1 MRAKLSISA
10 AGDFLPQRRIPE
22 NYEGFEQVSGFIK
35 RADAKVFNLETTF
48 PDESCFGHQ
57 FYGGAYLR
65 TDARIL
71 KDARRYGFNMLSFA
85 NNHTLDY
92 AYKGLELSLKA
103 IEKEGFPC
111 AGAGRNLDEAAAP
124 AYLDTGKGSVGVIG
138 VVSTMMNIAAMAG
151 RQSRRIPGRPGVNG
165 LRVDDYV
172 EVTPEQFDVL
182 KQIVDQSHMN
192 AQADISRAEGFTP
205 PLPDGVLALRTVNMR
220 LGEQTRYVTHP
231 NKKDMQRII
240 DSIKTARAQCDYVV
254 VSMHS
259 HEVGGTSKE
268 CPGDFYTEFAHQCI
282 DAGASAILGHGPHII
297 RPIEI
302 YKGCP
307 IFYCM
312 GNFVFQ
318 EELTEYTAE
327 DQFEKYGLTSDTS
340 MGDMYD
346 IRTQGHT
353 RGLLCDRR
361 VMEAFV
367 PYFEIENDKVTKIE
381 LMPIDMGV
389 DLEFWQ
395 MGLPRPGFDK
405 GILERLAAMSEP
417 YGTKITIR
425 EDGVGVV
432 ELC

>member
-22 NYEGFEQVSGFIK
+22 KYEGFEQVSEFIK
-35 RADAKVFNLETTF
+35 RGDAKIFNLETTF
-48 PDESCFGHQ
+48 PDETCYGHQ

-65 TDARIL
+65 ADARIL

-151 RQSRRIPGRPGVNG
+151 RQSRRISGRPGVNG

-172 EVTPEQFDVL
+172 EVTSEQYEVL
-182 KQIVDQSHMN
+182 KQIVEQSHMN

-205 PLPDGVLALRTVNMR
+205 PLPEGVLALRTVNMR
-220 LGEQTRYVTHP
+220 LGNQTRYVTHP

-268 CPGDFYTEFAHQCI
+268 CPGDFYMEFAHQCI
-282 DAGASAILGHGPHII
+282 DAGATAILGHGPHII

-312 GNFVFQ
+312 GNFIFQ

-327 DQFEKYGLTSDTS
+327 DQFEKYGLTSDTP

-346 IRTQGHT
+346 IRTKGHT

-361 VMEAFV
+361 VMEAYV

-389 DLEFWQ
+389 GLEYWQ
-395 MGLPRPGFDK
+395 MGLPRPGFNQ
-405 GILERLAAMSEP
+405 GILERLAEMSDP

-425 EDGVGVV
+425 EDGIGVV
-432 ELC
+432 EL

>member
-22 NYEGFEQVSGFIK
+22 NYEGFEQVSEFIK
-35 RADAKVFNLETTF
+35 RGDAKVFNLETTF
-48 PDESCFGHQ
+48 PDETCYGHQ

-65 TDARIL
+65 ADARIL

-172 EVTPEQFDVL
+172 EVTPEQFEVL
-182 KQIVDQSHMN
+182 QQVVDQSHMN

-205 PLPDGVLALRTVNMR
+205 PLPEGVLTLRGTNVR
-220 LGEQTRYVTHP
+220 LGTQTRYVTHP
-231 NKKDMQRII
+231 NKKDMRRII

-282 DAGASAILGHGPHII
+282 DAGATAILGHGPHII

-312 GNFVFQ
+312 GNFIFQ

-327 DQFEKYGLTSDTS
+327 DQFEKYGLTSDTP

-346 IRTQGHT
+346 IRTEGHT

-361 VMEAFV
+361 VMEAYV

-389 DLEFWQ
+389 GLEYWQ
-395 MGLPRPGFDK
+395 MGLPRPGFNQ
-405 GILERLAAMSEP
+405 GILERLAEMSEP

-425 EDGVGVV
+425 EDGIGVV
-432 ELC
+432 EL

>member
-22 NYEGFEQVSGFIK
+22 NYDGFEEVSNFIK
-35 RADAKVFNLETTF
+35 RADARFFNLETTF
-48 PDESCFGHQ
+48 PDHTCYGHQ

-65 TDARIL
+65 ADVGVL
-71 KDARRYGFNMLSFA
+71 DDARRYGFNMLAYA
-85 NNHTLDY
+85 NNHTMDY
-92 AYKGLELSLKA
+92 AYKGLELTIDALAKA
-103 IEKEGFPC
+103 GFPS

-124 AYLDTGKGSVGVIG
+124 AYLDTGRGSVGVIG
-138 VVSTMMNIAAMAG
+138 VVSTMMNVAAMAG

-172 EVTPEQFDVL
+172 EVTPEQFSAI
-182 KQIVDQSHMN
+182 QEIVNLSQMN

-205 PLPDGVLALRTVNMR
+205 PLPEGVTAFRTTNVR
-220 LGEQTRYVTHP
+220 CGEKTRYVTHP
-231 NKKDMQRII
+231 NKKDMDRII
-240 DSIKTARAQCDYVV
+240 QSIKTARAQCDYVV

-259 HEVGGTSKE
+259 HEVGGPNKE
-268 CPGDFYTEFAHQCI
+268 WPGDFYVEFAHQCI
-282 DAGASAILGHGPHII
+282 DAGASAILGHGPHLI

-312 GNFVFQ
+312 GNFLFQ

-346 IRTQGHT
+346 IRTKGHT

-367 PYFEIENDKVTKIE
+367 PYFEIDNDKVTKIE

-389 DLEFWQ
+389 GLEYWQ
-395 MGLPRPGFDK
+395 IGLPRPGFGM

-417 YGTKITIR
+417 YGTKITVR
-425 EDGVGVV
+425 EDGIGVI
-432 ELC
+432 EL

>member
-1 MRAKLSISA
+1 MRPKLSVSA
-10 AGDFLPQRRIPE
+10 VGDYLPQRRIPE
-22 NYEGFEQVSGFIK
+22 NYKGFDEISSFIK
-35 RADAKVFNLETTF
+35 RADVRFFNLETTF
-48 PDESCFGHQ
+48 PDEKCFGHQ

-65 TDARIL
+65 ADVGVL
-71 KDARRYGFNMLSFA
+71 DDARRYGFNILAYA
-85 NNHTLDY
+85 NNHTMDY
-92 AYKGLELSLKA
+92 AYRGLELTMQALQKA
-103 IEKEGFPC
+103 GFPS

-124 AYLDTGKGSVGVIG
+124 AYLDTPNGSVGVIG
-138 VVSTMMNIAAMAG
+138 VVSTMMNIAAIAG

-172 EVTPEQFDVL
+172 EVTSEEFEVL
-182 KQIVDQSHMN
+182 QKIVEKSQMN

-205 PLPDGVLALRTVNMR
+205 PLPEGVLALRTVNVR
-220 LGEQTRYVTHP
+220 SGDKTRYVTHP
-231 NKKDMQRII
+231 NKRDMDRII
-240 DSIKTARAQCDYVV
+240 QSIKTARAQCDYVL

-259 HEVGGTSKE
+259 HEVGGPSKE
-268 CPGDFYTEFAHQCI
+268 CPGDFYTEFAHLCI
-282 DAGASAILGHGPHII
+282 DAGATAILGHGPHII

-312 GNFVFQ
+312 GNFLFQ

-346 IRTQGHT
+346 IRTNGHT

-361 VMEAFV
+361 VMEAFI
-367 PYFEIENDKVTKIE
+367 PYFEIENDKVKKIE

-389 DLEFWQ
+389 GLEYWQ
-395 MGLPRPGFDK
+395 MGLPRPGFGM

-425 EDGVGVV
+425 EDGIGEI
-432 ELC
+432 EL

>member
-1 MRAKLSISA
+1 MRPKISITA
-10 AGDFLPQRRIPE
+10 AGDYLQQRRISE
-22 NYEGFEQVSGFIK
+22 SYKGFKEVSEFIK
-35 RADAKVFNLETTF
+35 RADARFFNLETTF
-48 PDESCFGHQ
+48 PDETCYGHQ

-65 TDARIL
+65 ADARIL
-71 KDARRYGFNMLSFA
+71 EDARKYGFNMLSFA

-92 AYKGLELSLKA
+92 SYKGLLLTMSAVEKA
-103 IEKEGFPC
+103 GFPS
-111 AGAGRNLDEAAAP
+111 AGVGRNLDEAAAP
-124 AYLDTGKGSVGVIG
+124 AFLETSNGSVGVIG
-138 VVSTMMNIAAMAG
+138 VVSTMMNVAAIAG
-151 RQSRRIPGRPGVNG
+151 RQSRRVPGRPGVNG

-172 EVTPEQFDVL
+172 EVTPEQYEVL
-182 KQIVDQSHMN
+182 ENLVSESKMN

-205 PLPDGVLALRTVNMR
+205 PLPDGVLALRTLNVR
-220 LGEQTRYVTHP
+220 RGEKSRYVTHP
-231 NKKDMQRII
+231 NKTDMDRII
-240 DSIKTARAQCDYVV
+240 NSIKSARAQCDYVV

-268 CPGDFYTEFAHQCI
+268 IPGDFYTEFAHKCI
-282 DAGASAILGHGPHII
+282 DAGASAILGHGPHLI

-312 GNFVFQ
+312 GNFLFQ
-318 EELTEYTAE
+318 EELTEFTAE
-327 DQFEKYGLTSDTS
+327 DQYEKYGLTSDCS

-346 IRTQGHT
+346 IRTKGHT

-361 VMEAFV
+361 VMEAYI

-389 DLEFWQ
+389 GLEYWQ
-395 MGLPRPGFDK
+395 MGLPRPGFGK

-417 YGTKITIR
+417 YGTKITIQ
-425 EDGVGVV
+425 ENGIGVIK
-432 ELC
+432 L

>member
-22 NYEGFEQVSGFIK
+22 NYEGFEEVSGFIN

-48 PDESCFGHQ
+48 PDETCFGHQ

-65 TDARIL
+65 ADARIL

-172 EVTPEQFDVL
+172 EVTPEQFEVF
-182 KQIVDQSHMN
+182 KQVVDQSHMN

-205 PLPDGVLALRTVNMR
+205 PLPEGVLTLRGTNVR
-220 LGEQTRYVTHP
+220 LGNQTRYVTHP

-268 CPGDFYTEFAHQCI
+268 CPGDFYTEFAHRCI
-282 DAGASAILGHGPHII
+282 DAGATAILGHGPHII

-312 GNFVFQ
+312 GNFIFQ

-327 DQFEKYGLTSDTS
+327 DQFEKYGLTSDTP
-340 MGDMYD
+340 MGEMYD

-361 VMEAFV
+361 VMEAFI

-389 DLEFWQ
+389 GLEYWQ
-395 MGLPRPGFDK
+395 MGLPRPGFNQR
-405 GILERLAAMSEP
+405 ILERLAVMSEP

-425 EDGVGVV
+425 EDGIGVV
-432 ELC
+432 EL

>member
-1 MRAKLSISA
+1 MRPKISITA

-22 NYEGFEQVSGFIK
+22 NYEGFKEVSAFIR
-35 RADAKVFNLETTF
+35 RADARFFNLETTF
-48 PDESCFGHQ
+48 PDETCYGHQ

-65 TDARIL
+65 ADAGIL
-71 KDARRYGFNMLSFA
+71 DDARRYGFNMLSFA

-92 AYKGLELSLKA
+92 SYKGLLMTMDA
-103 IEKEGFPC
+103 IEKAGFPS
-111 AGAGRNLDEAAAP
+111 AGVGRNLDEAAAP
-124 AYLDTGKGSVGVIG
+124 AYLDTNNGSVGVIG
-138 VVSTMMNIAAMAG
+138 VVSTMMNVSAIAG

-172 EVTPEQFDVL
+172 EVTPEQFGVL
-182 KQIVDQSHMN
+182 EEIVNGSQMN

-205 PLPDGVLALRTVNMR
+205 PLPDGVLALRTLNVR
-220 LGEQTRYVTHP
+220 LGDKTRYVTHP
-231 NKKDMQRII
+231 NKRDMDRII
-240 DSIKTARAQCDYVV
+240 QSIKNARGQCDYVV

-259 HEVGGTSKE
+259 HEVGGPNKE
-268 CPGDFYTEFAHQCI
+268 CPGDFYTEFAHKCI

-312 GNFVFQ
+312 GNFIFQ

-340 MGDMYD
+340 MSDMYD
-346 IRTQGHT
+346 IRTKGHT

-361 VMEAFV
+361 VMEAFI
-367 PYFEIENDKVTKIE
+367 PYMEIENDKVTKIE
-381 LMPIDMGV
+381 LMPIDMGTE
-389 DLEFWQ
+389 LELWQ
-395 MGLPRPGFDK
+395 KGLPRPGFGK
-405 GILERLAAMSEP
+405 GILERLAEMSLP
-417 YGTKITIR
+417 YGTSITIR
-425 EDGVGVV
+425 EDGIGVI
-432 ELC
+432 EL